1 MAQAIDSS
9 SAPFKAPPTSS
20 GNHAFIEA
28 AGQSETAADDEGHSA
43 DPCLQDVDPSHAS
56 RASHQA
62 DCNLDCCTC
71 AVRWSARR
79 SLLEN
84 EA

>member
-9 SAPFKAPPTSS
+9 SARFKSPPTSS
-20 GNHAFIEA
+20 GSHASIGA
-28 AGQSETAADDEGHSA
+28 TTQSPIVAADDDQTVGQ
-43 DPCLQDVDPSHAS
+43 CVQDVDPSHAS
-56 RASHQA
+56 IASHLG
-62 DCNLDCCTC
+62 DCNLECCTC

-79 SLLEN
+79 IALEN